1 MIEDFKLWIQTYDQ
15 FYLFS
20 ITFVFC
26 PHFYMIIRFVR
37 RVTHLQDWNGLYS
50 GWTVAHKCPTNTK
63 YRFFTVHH

>member
-26 PHFYMIIRFVR
+26 PHF
-37 RVTHLQDWNGLYS
+37 LYDY
-50 GWTVAHKCPTNTK
+50 TVCKKSHSPPRLEWIVQWLDSCL
-63 YRFFTVHH
+63 